1 MAHSNEHEAL
11 SKAFSGIGVDEKAFI
26 TILGKWQH
34 QHKHTFRKTTSRMF
48 LSDERQFERWD
59 EDEVARLRHE
69 VLRFKC
75 AVVMWTMHPWE
86 RDARLFKEA
95 LAKGP
100 DAHNLLIELACT
112 RSSDELLGARK
123 AYHSLFDHSV
133 EEDVASLVTGH
144 HRKLLVAL
152 VSSYRYE
159 GPRLN
164 DETAKSE
171 AKLLHDIVKGGGV
184 DKKVPVQDEEVV
196 RILSTRSKV
205 HLKAVFRHYR
215 ELYGKDFDEEVGA
228 HLTLKVAVQ
237 CLNHPETY
245 FSEALHAALQ
255 TGADEFTQEA
265 LTRVVVSQADV
276 NMAEIKAEY
285 HKKFGS
291 HLSQEIEATVLGNF
305 KDFLLALVDR
315 EN

>member
-11 SKAFSGIGVDEKAFI
+11 SKAFSGLGVDEKAFI
-26 TILGKWQH
+26 NILGKWQH
-34 QHKHTFRKTTSRMF
+34 QHKHTFRTTTPRMF
-48 LSDERQFERWD
+48 LPDERQFERWD

-69 VLRFKC
+69 VLRFKS

-86 RDARLFKEA
+86 RDARLVKEA

-100 DAHNLLIELACT
+100 EAHGLLIELACA
-112 RSSDELLGARK
+112 RSSEELLGARR
-123 AYHSLFDHSV
+123 AYHSLYDHSI
-133 EEDVASLVTGH
+133 EEDVAALVTGH
-144 HRKLLVAL
+144 DRKLLVAL

-171 AKLLHDIVKGGGV
+171 AKVLHDIVKGAA
-184 DKKVPVQDEEVV
+184 DKKAPVQDEEVM
-196 RILSTRSKV
+196 RILSTRSKL
-205 HLKAVFRHYR
+205 HLKAVCRHYK
-215 ELYGKDFDEEVGA
+215 ELYGKDIDEELSG
-228 HLTLKVAVQ
+228 HLSFKVAVQ
-237 CLNHPETY
+237 CLTRSETY

-255 TGADEFTQEA
+255 KGSNEFTQEA

-276 NMAEIKAEY
+276 NMVQIKAEY
-285 HKKFGS
+285 HKKFGVQ
-291 HLSQEIEATVLGNF
+291 LSQDIEENVLGNF
-305 KDFLLALVDR
+305 KDFLLALIDR